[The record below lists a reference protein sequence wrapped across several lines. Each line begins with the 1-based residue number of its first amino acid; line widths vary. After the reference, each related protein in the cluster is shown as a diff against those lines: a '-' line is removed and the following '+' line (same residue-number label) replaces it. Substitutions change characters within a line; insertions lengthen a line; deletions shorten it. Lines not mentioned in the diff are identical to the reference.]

1 MTPFHRKDFNAAP
14 AVSCEFNTYGV
25 ILEFDQLRAHQLV
38 CQKEHEQMND
48 DISEA
53 QPGPSTM
60 KESNSLTKEKT
71 ILKDMLLTVKEA
83 FIDDAL
89 ESSF

>member
-1 MTPFHRKDFNAAP
+1 
-14 AVSCEFNTYGV
+14 
-25 ILEFDQLRAHQLV
+25 
-38 CQKEHEQMND
+38 MND